1 MKSVIA
7 LVEPC
12 GPEKPSTMYNV
23 TAQRQITRKEL
34 KEGIEGARSWHHQYK
49 DSAYIYIGGLHDG
62 LTEGDVVIVF
72 SQFGEVVDCHMVRD
86 RSTGKSK
93 GFAFVCYDDQR
104 STVLAVDNMNGY
116 QLLKRTLRVDHI
128 EKFKAPK
135 EFDENDLDAEGNPKL
150 LEYKASGAE
159 GKGYQVYNVLESQ
172 KKIVEAMKQKKKYM
186 EDKAAKEAPEDEDEA
201 WARSFE
207 ENLVDLKEAEKE
219 RKRLKKLKKDKK
231 ELKRMKKEAKKLKK
245 EAKKVKKETK
255 DTKKKAEP
263 GGKVK
268 KEAKKEAKSESD
280 SSDSDSDS

>member
-1 MKSVIA
+1 MQPLTLIGGYHNSCRIA
-7 LVEPC
+7 
-12 GPEKPSTMYNV
+12 YNV

-62 LTEGDVVIVF
+62 LTEGDVVVVF
-72 SQFGEVVDCHMVRD
+72 SQFGEIVDCHMVRD

-172 KKIVEAMKQKKKYM
+172 KKIVEAMKQKKKYW
-186 EDKAAKEAPEDEDEA
+186 EDKAATEAPEDEDEA

-255 DTKKKAEP
+255 DTKKKTEP